1 MKNLNLN
8 LNDQTETYTTQPKLV
23 ETDGNKY
30 LLSEPVTTKQM
41 YQLML
46 TLLEQ
51 EYFRTD
57 QLTSPQKTIQYLQ
70 IKMAKYEHEVFC
82 CIYLDSQHRVI
93 SFEEL
98 FRGTINAASVYPRE
112 VVKSCLQHNAVA
124 VLLLH
129 NHPSGDPAPSNADEV
144 LTKRLQE
151 ALSLIDIRVLDHI
164 VIGGATSISF
174 AERGLI

>member
-1 MKNLNLN
+1 MKNQTLNNPTNYATDNQAL
-8 LNDQTETYTTQPKLV
+8 LV
-23 ETDGNKY
+23 EAGDNRYT
-30 LLSEPVTTKQM
+30 LSEPVTTKQM

-70 IKMAKYEHEVFC
+70 VKMATYQSEVFC
-82 CIYLDSQHRVI
+82 CIYVDSQHQVI
-93 SFEEL
+93 GFEEL
-98 FRGTINAASVYPRE
+98 FTGTLDSCSVYPRE
-112 VVKSCLQHNAVA
+112 VVKQCLLNNAAA
-124 VLLLH
+124 VLCVH
-129 NHPSGDPAPSNADEV
+129 NHPSGDPAPSNADEM

-151 ALSLIDIRVLDHI
+151 ALALVDIRVLDHI
-164 VIGGATSISF
+164 VIGGASTISF

>member
-1 MKNLNLN
+1 MTN
-8 LNDQTETYTTQPKLV
+8 QTSNNHSDYSTNSQSLLV
-23 ETDGNKY
+23 KAHDNKY

-46 TLLEQ
+46 SLLEQ

-70 IKMAKYEHEVFC
+70 VKLAKYEQEVFC
-82 CIYLDSQHRVI
+82 CIYLDTQHHVI
-93 SFEEL
+93 GFEEL
-98 FRGTINAASVYPRE
+98 FTGTLDSCSVYPRQI
-112 VVKSCLQHNAVA
+112 VKQCMLNNAAA
-124 VLLLH
+124 VLFCH
-129 NHPSGDPAPSNADEV
+129 NHPSGDPSPSNADKV

-151 ALSLIDIRVLDHI
+151 ALALIDIRVLDHI
-164 VIGGATSISF
+164 VIGGATSTSF

>member
-1 MKNLNLN
+1 MKNIN

-23 ETDGNKY
+23 ETDGDKY

-46 TLLEQ
+46 EMLEQ

-70 IKMAKYEHEVFC
+70 VKLAKYEHEVFC
-82 CIYLDSQHRVI
+82 CIYLDNQHNVI
-93 SFEEL
+93 GFEEL

-112 VVKSCLQHNAVA
+112 VVKSCLQHNAAA

-129 NHPSGDPAPSNADEV
+129 NHPSGDPAPSTADEM
-144 LTKRLQE
+144 LTKRLTE
-151 ALSLIDIRVLDHI
+151 ALALVDIRVLDHI
-164 VIGGATSISF
+164 LIAASSSISF